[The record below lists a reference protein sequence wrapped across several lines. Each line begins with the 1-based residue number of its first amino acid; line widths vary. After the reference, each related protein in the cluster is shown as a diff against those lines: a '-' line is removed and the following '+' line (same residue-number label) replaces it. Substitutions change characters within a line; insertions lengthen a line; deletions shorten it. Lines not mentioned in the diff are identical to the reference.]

1 VRELGEFAGSTQTLS
16 EEKVAVFS
24 RQAKLQQHTYDTGEH
39 VYEVKNRA
47 PLTALPEECK
57 GDVFFDLEGF
67 VFSAPAG
74 GLEYLFGYL
83 TIDSGSEFHWSWAD
97 NRTAEKESFEAFMR
111 FLLARLVS
119 FPDLKVYHYA
129 NYELAALRR
138 LGKRFNSFIDEVER
152 LISDGVF
159 VDLYLL
165 VKAALVLSQESYS
178 IKKLENYYEF
188 ERTSSVKEALGSM
201 DSYESYLEKL
211 ESDPIAAET
220 LKRQVLDYNQD
231 DCVSTLALTRWLRT
245 L

>member
-1 VRELGEFAGSTQTLS
+1 
-16 EEKVAVFS
+16 
-24 RQAKLQQHTYDTGEH
+24 
-39 VYEVKNRA
+39 
-47 PLTALPEECK
+47 
-57 GDVFFDLEGF
+57 
-67 VFSAPAG
+67 
-74 GLEYLFGYL
+74 
-83 TIDSGSEFHWSWAD
+83 
-97 NRTAEKESFEAFMR
+97 MR

-138 LGKRFNSFIDEVER
+138 LGKRFNSFIDEVEQ

-211 ESDPIAAET
+211 ESDPKASET
-220 LKRQVLDYNQD
+220 LKRQVLDYNRD